1 MREPPSVWTFA
12 NALAVALYVWVFAI
26 LMIAAAKA
34 QGQDHRDPAP
44 HARYHDYYKEWKQ
57 PVAPNADGYIP
68 SCCSPN
74 TYADFGGKRVHIG
87 GDCEPTIAELRKDG
101 HWWAKLPQ
109 HHIDNGYGDE
119 RGYVKIP
126 HEKIVRET
134 NPEPDAA
141 HLCWVTWAPQVL
153 CFVPPF
159 GGM

>member
-1 MREPPSVWTFA
+1 MRRGWAVILI
-12 NALAVALYVWVFAI
+12 ALVTSAPAGCPR
-26 LMIAAAKA
+26 A
-34 QGQDHRDPAP
+34 QDRDPSG

-68 SCCSPN
+68 SCCSAN
-74 TYADFGGKRVHIG
+74 TYIDIGGQRQHAG

-109 HHIDNGYGDE
+109 HRIDEGYGDD
-119 RGYVKIP
+119 RGYVQIP

-159 GGM
+159 SGF